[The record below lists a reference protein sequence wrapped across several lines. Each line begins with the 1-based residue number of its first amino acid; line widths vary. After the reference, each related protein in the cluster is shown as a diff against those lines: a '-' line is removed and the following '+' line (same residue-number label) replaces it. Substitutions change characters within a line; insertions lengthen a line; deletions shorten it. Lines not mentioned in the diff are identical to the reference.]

1 MASPVLSEVVYSG
14 TEIRAN
20 FTYEDNNQENFQ
32 IALFEGTSTTPTLM
46 APSDRQLAVLPHS
59 QLSTTSIWSV
69 AIAAVVGGV
78 AGEYSS
84 RAAVIVRTPSISD
97 VAYDGT
103 NVTGKVTMPGG
114 VTLDSATLKVSLY
127 ANGIAADESVAAA
140 DGRFTIPVSG
150 IAGADLTVRALL
162 TGLKDHVAI
171 TGPFS
176 PHAPVL
182 TSSSQ
187 SDSVS
192 VKAPAITYAVSS
204 SATSFDIKWD
214 PATSPSSINGYQP
227 FLLWDDGVYIPDSLP
242 SPPPPNPTTLIIPSV
257 VPNGSWLTLAAM
269 TGGSFGPSSQSVAF
283 IPAVATE
290 LVVRYD
296 GATMSANWNAA
307 EDNRVNAYEVTFTIS
322 GQQPVIET
330 VYTNS
335 WSRAFS
341 PSPGQTASVSVRML
355 AGISKSPAT
364 NPINAILGQPSITKA
379 AFNGS
384 QLALAWS
391 AVSDSAANAYDI
403 NVISGGKTMAQY
415 TSGGTNATIPFAA
428 SADTIQIRAI
438 GSSTSGPLST
448 AFTPIT
454 ATPNVTSIAFDTS
467 GSLRID
473 WDGIS
478 VAGKYRV
485 QFLIANRIVL
495 TKNPTTNSLT
505 LAPAE
510 LPPPGI
516 YNVTVQAFASEAN
529 DDVSG
534 PVSAPL
540 PAVVLPPPNVEIGYD
555 GRNARVV
562 WEPITSPVITGYI
575 TTILDGSTPAGS
587 TTSIGPVA
595 SIAVEYAAANNYSV
609 VVQALTNA
617 GTGLPS
623 PPAALFQSG
632 WYPST
637 AMDASSHIIPATTP
651 AMSNYNI
658 VVYLP
663 NIFTTYVSQ
672 GLPVDLPF
680 VFSLADPPY
689 SYKLTMPANSDVWN
703 FNADAIR
710 SGILDAYKNLLTKLV
725 QLNVTPLGWRMVQ
738 DAISRAMPQTFAE
751 TLYYGYAFVPGDGYI
766 DLKPGMLLR
775 ADFESYQYLGP
786 DQTNSAYVDGFVS
799 SSSAL
804 YDVGSYV
811 TANNQWLTG
820 FDAFLSMVTQSGS
833 TVDPPQSQGST
844 SSGGGGIVDL
854 YYAQLRRP
862 YVRLVYPPSVL
873 PDNKANAT
881 TSFNVAVLAADDYPT
896 LATAT
901 QNLRDAQP
909 LPNAVAVTYLRGRTM
924 ISACIRV
931 WLDEQPLVVPVGT
944 SVGNLLENMGR
955 RPPIVMPPSG
965 NGNPGIP
972 LSGIFVERSIGYAV
986 TDPNNYSTSKG
997 IPIRLDWNQGMAY
1010 SANTDWLSL
1019 PLLPGD
1025 RITTR
1030 GNE

>member
-1 MASPVLSEVVYSG
+1 MATPVLSEVVYSG

-20 FTYEDNNQENFQ
+20 FTHEDNNQENFQ

-46 APSDRQLAVLPHS
+46 APSGRLLAVLSNS
-59 QLSTTSIWSV
+59 QLSTTSVWSV
-69 AIAAVVGGV
+69 AIAAVVDGV

-84 RAAVIVRTPSISD
+84 RTALIVRTPSISD
-97 VAYDGT
+97 VTYDGN
-103 NVTGKVTMPGG
+103 NVTGTVTAPSG
-114 VTLDSATLKVSLY
+114 VTLDSETLKVSLY
-127 ANGIAADESVAAA
+127 ANGIAAGESVAAA

-150 IAGADLTVRALL
+150 IAGIDLMVRAQL
-162 TGLKDHVAI
+162 TGIKDHVAT

-176 PHAPVL
+176 PNAPVL
-182 TSSSQ
+182 ASTSQ

-192 VKAPAITYAVSS
+192 AKSPVITSAVSS
-204 SATSFDIKWD
+204 SPTSLDITWD
-214 PATSPSSINGYQP
+214 PATSPGSINGYQP
-227 FLLWDDGVYIPDSLP
+227 YLLWDEGIFTFDPLLLTA
-242 SPPPPNPTTLIIPSV
+242 PPYTATLTIPSV

-269 TGGSFGPSSQSVAF
+269 TGGSLGPFSQSVAF
-283 IPAVATE
+283 VPTAATE
-290 LVVRYD
+290 LSVRYD
-296 GATMSANWNAA
+296 GATISANWKAA
-307 EDNRVNAYEVTFTIS
+307 EDNRINAYEVMFTIND
-322 GQQPVIET
+322 QPPVIET

-335 WSRAFS
+335 WSKAFTAS
-341 PSPGQTASVSVRML
+341 AGQTASVSVRML
-355 AGISKSPAT
+355 AGLSKSPAT
-364 NPINAILGQPSITKA
+364 SAINAILGQPSITKT

-391 AVSDSAANAYDI
+391 AVSDSAAHAYDI
-403 NVISGGKTMAQY
+403 NVVSGGKSMAQY
-415 TSGGTNATIPFAA
+415 TSGDTSATIPFAV

-467 GSLRID
+467 GSLKIN
-473 WDGIS
+473 WDAIS

-485 QFLIANRIVL
+485 QFLLANQVVL

-505 LAPAE
+505 LAPTE
-510 LPPPGI
+510 LPPLGI
-516 YNVTVQAFASEAN
+516 YDVTVQAFGSEAN

-540 PAVVLPPPNVEIGYD
+540 SAVVLPPPNVEIGYD
-555 GRNARVV
+555 GRNARVI

-575 TTILDGSTPAGS
+575 TTILDGSTPVSS
-587 TTSIGPVA
+587 TKTIGPAA
-595 SIAVEYAAANNYSV
+595 SIEVDYEATNNYTV
-609 VVQALTNA
+609 VVQALTNVGA
-617 GTGLPS
+617 GSPS

-637 AMDASSHIIPATTP
+637 ATTASSYLIPATVA
-651 AMSNYNI
+651 AMSSYNI

-663 NIFTTYVSQ
+663 NIFTTYVAT
-672 GLPVDLPF
+672 GLPTDLPF
-680 VFSLADPPY
+680 IFSLADPPY
-689 SYKLTMPANSDVWN
+689 SYKLTMPANSDVWI

-751 TLYYGYAFVPGDGYI
+751 TLYYAYAFVPGDGYI

-799 SSSAL
+799 SSSAI

-820 FDAFLSMVTQSGS
+820 FDAFLSMVTQAGS
-833 TVDPPQSQGST
+833 TVLPPQSEGST

-854 YYAQLRRP
+854 YYTQLRRP
-862 YVRLVYPPSVL
+862 YVRLVYPPNVL
-873 PDNKANAT
+873 PDNTANAT

-909 LPNAVAVTYLRGRTM
+909 LPNAVAGTYLRGRTM

-955 RPPIVMPPSG
+955 RPPIVISQ
-965 NGNPGIP
+965 NGNRGIP
-972 LSGIFVERSIGYAV
+972 LSGIIVERSIGYAV
-986 TDPNNYSTSKG
+986 SDPNNYSTSKG

-1030 GNE
+1030 GNK